1 MLSGA
6 SSSKWFTA
14 LIIIMCISGMFGSFR
29 WFKVGDADLEEAVLV
44 KTIDFVVAAALYSS
58 LSILSASWDLGHSS
72 FFQPLKLM
80 HPRQGDAHRH
90 LRFHSPSRSS
100 SNALPDFLKKNLL

>member
-1 MLSGA
+1 VSVDTPGEINVFSSTSLGA

-44 KTIDFVVAAALYSS
+44 K
-58 LSILSASWDLGHSS
+58 
-72 FFQPLKLM
+72 
-80 HPRQGDAHRH
+80 
-90 LRFHSPSRSS
+90 
-100 SNALPDFLKKNLL
+100 